1 MLGSGIS
8 KKGWGCGA
16 ALLLGLAGGCA
27 ATAGQTLNQTSGPW
41 VMERSGTTAG
51 LRGIHAVGGGVAWA
65 SGTNGTVLRTEDG
78 GYEWQS
84 CAMAP
89 GAEKLDFRGIWAW
102 DANTAIVMSSGP
114 GDASRLYKTTDG
126 CSSWKLLFTNPD
138 KDGFWDAMAFADR
151 EYGILLGDPTV
162 VEHRSPQGFAKGS
175 VSELEMTFMTT
186 FDGGAHWV
194 RQRVDFPA
202 DRPPPLAVPRGT
214 GSFAASNSALL
225 MEDHKAWFGVG
236 GEPGS
241 FVFLSNWYGPAQ
253 PDVICDC
260 IFSKPPNQIWFA
272 GRVRVPMAGG
282 TASSGVFSLDWK
294 ASGVP
299 GEAGILIAVGGDYT
313 KPNEST
319 RTAAWSADGGKTWTA
334 AAKPPHGY
342 RSAVAWDAE
351 ANAWITAG
359 TNGSDISY
367 DDGKTW
373 EPLDDGNW
381 NALSLPW
388 VVGPEGRIAKLGKL
402 PPRK

>member
-1 MLGSGIS
+1 MRTRWLA
-8 KKGWGCGA
+8 GA
-16 ALLLGLAGGCA
+16 ALVLGLAGRCA
-27 ATAGQTLNQTSGPW
+27 ASWAQALNQTSGPW

-84 CAMAP
+84 CAAP
-89 GAEKLDFRGIWAW
+89 ADSAKLDFRGIWAW

-138 KDGFWDAMAFADR
+138 KDGFWDAVAFADR
-151 EYGILLGDPTV
+151 DAGIVLGDPTINHAYAPNNSGV
-162 VEHRSPQGFAKGS
+162 PEFTILRTFNGGLLWQRDMLNMRELRAQSGFA
-175 VSELEMTFMTT
+175 
-186 FDGGAHWV
+186 A
-194 RQRVDFPA
+194 
-202 DRPPPLAVPRGT
+202 
-214 GSFAASNSALL
+214 FAASNSALAIL
-225 MEDHKAWFGVG
+225 DHHAWFGTG
-236 GEPGS
+236 GKAGA
-241 FVFLSNWYGPAQ
+241 FVFVGDAYGEMPPHMVCGVCFTAPKKYDTVWFTARIQVAPLSGENDSTG
-253 PDVICDC
+253 
-260 IFSKPPNQIWFA
+260 IFSLAFRDLHY
-272 GRVRVPMAGG
+272 G
-282 TASSGVFSLDWK
+282 L
-294 ASGVP
+294 
-299 GEAGILIAVGGDYT
+299 AVGGDYM
-313 KPNEST
+313 KPNDSAG
-319 RTAAWSADGGKTWTA
+319 TAAWSVDGGKTWTA

-351 ANAWITAG
+351 AKAWIAVG

-388 VVGPEGRIAKLGKL
+388 VVGPQGRVAKLGKL
-402 PPRK
+402 PGK